1 MRIEP
6 NMQEISFTVHVFR
19 EAAAFVAHVP
29 ELDLSTCGDTAEEAR
44 RNVRDAVRGFLEA
57 AEELGTLA
65 EVLEESGYTRDGDGW
80 KPPEFVSLDRM
91 AVGF

>member
-1 MRIEP
+1 
-6 NMQEISFTVHVFR
+6 MQEISFTVHLFR
-19 EAAAFVAHVP
+19 EADAFVAHVP
-29 ELDLSTCGDTAEEAR
+29 ELDLSTCADTAEDAR

-65 EVLEESGYTRDGDGW
+65 DVLEEAGYRRDGKGW
-80 KPPEFVSLDRM
+80 KSPEFVSLDRM